1 MYELSGDVMGELDE
15 SELDGMELV
24 GAARARAAQHHP
36 RRPKWRNRL
45 AAGVPAPGYG
55 VVNIPLRP
63 QSDAGVFSPTAQF
76 ITFLARPQ
84 KPFRG
89 ERLLTTVRRST
100 GATGTIIFSS
110 GVFVGTDLQQGS
122 IGSFDIENYT
132 KDAFGVRFVMVQAEP
147 GVEITMDCSAQPA
160 VPADETAA
168 CAIQIIG
175 RYVH

>member
-1 MYELSGDVMGELDE
+1 MYELSGDVMGDEAEL
-15 SELDGMELV
+15 SGMELV
-24 GAARARAAQHHP
+24 GASHHHAAK
-36 RRPKWRNRL
+36 RPKWRSRL

-63 QSDAGVFSPTAQF
+63 QSAGGIFDPTNQF

-89 ERLLTTVRRST
+89 ERLLTTVRRSS
-100 GATGTIIFSS
+100 GASGVIIFST

-122 IGSFDIENYT
+122 LGSFDIENYT

-147 GVEITMDCSAQPA
+147 GVEITMDCNAAPA

-168 CAIQIIG
+168 TAIQIIG